1 MSSKQLHLLAII
13 HDVMLGV
20 AITGVALS
28 VLLLAAFAYLAWNP
42 ISRPHLNRVSFRLI
56 VYAIISKYAA
66 VIFSLQ
72 IFIDLT
78 PSPVCSFFAFLG
90 FTTPMFSACMFCCV
104 ALNLQLVLVYGVNG
118 NKMEK
123 YYIAGSVLLC
133 AICNV
138 PTWIAGELGWY
149 AANGTCWLRD
159 PTPTIQL
166 HWLVATQSVPMVL
179 MSSIEVLSFFTILIL
194 MVRHQRRILRLRADT
209 TCQTIS
215 ESGASIATLASSRPQ
230 PPIVRYRRMILR
242 IGLYPLLSCFFSITA
257 CVLDVYSV
265 KNPVLTDLNLNLRI
279 FDMSV
284 YILRPILYALLT
296 ATDPS
301 FLYALRAL
309 RPRPDL
315 STWNTASGEL
325 RGSGAKKS
333 RTASEGRSVAPED
346 LDLEDAEAEGDIGRQ
361 I

>member
-13 HDVMLGV
+13 HNVMLGV
-20 AITGVALS
+20 ASSGVALS
-28 VLLLAAFAYLAWNP
+28 VLLLAAVAYLAWNP

-56 VYAIISKYAA
+56 VYAIISN
-66 VIFSLQ
+66 VIFDILMFMYL
-72 IFIDLT
+72 I
-78 PSPVCSFFAFLG
+78 PSPACSFLAFLG
-90 FTTPMFSACMFCCV
+90 VTTPMFSACMFCCI

-123 YYIAGSVLLC
+123 YYIAGSALLC
-133 AICNV
+133 AVCNV
-138 PTWIAGELGWY
+138 PTWITGELGWY
-149 AANGTCWLRD
+149 ATNGSCWLRD

-166 HWLVATQSVPMVL
+166 HWLVATLSVPMVL
-179 MSSIEVLSFFTILIL
+179 MSSIEVLSFFTILIF

-209 TCQTIS
+209 TTCQSTS
-215 ESGASIATLASSRPQ
+215 DSGAGIATLASSRPQ
-230 PPIVRYRRMILR
+230 PPIVRYRSMILR
-242 IGLYPLLSCFFSITA
+242 ISLYPLLSCFLSITV

-279 FDMSV
+279 LDMSV
-284 YILRPILYALLT
+284 YILRPILYALLS

-309 RPRPDL
+309 RPPPDL
-315 STWNTASGEL
+315 SMWNAASGDKW
-325 RGSGAKKS
+325 GV
-333 RTASEGRSVAPED
+333 TASERRSVAPG
-346 LDLEDAEAEGDIGRQ
+346 DLELEETEAEESIGRQ